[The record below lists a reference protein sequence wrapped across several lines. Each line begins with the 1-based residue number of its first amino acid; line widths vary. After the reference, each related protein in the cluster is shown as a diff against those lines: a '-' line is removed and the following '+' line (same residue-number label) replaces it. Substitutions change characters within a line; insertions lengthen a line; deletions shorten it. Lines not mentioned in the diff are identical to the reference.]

1 MFRKLIFLVICLFYF
16 PHFCNAFAGEGEDPN
31 LPPLVAVRKYI
42 PPQHTIRQGD
52 LALKIAQDPQNIS
65 DGPVIYLHTVLLSLG
80 KQCLEFSKKIPTCA
94 FEGIINFLPDRYSPV
109 SVDGS
114 HLTLYN
120 NLTKMTSP
128 FPWIK
133 VKENLLLLAS
143 SYAEASD
150 KCLPREAT
158 LRVVHS
164 EKLKNTILIACA
176 DPYEVAAHHEIRPF
190 NFSPDLRANLAP
202 YCLYYKTLYEE
213 LVNKESSYTEFL
225 AGLKY
230 LMENAVI
237 LRPTPDRHTVFE
249 NLPLK
254 SLLEDYIRLK
264 DSWTKRHRAVT
275 EPAKLLAPPS
285 LATLARID
293 DNYETTVHS
302 EINMLKEQVSILQAI
317 NTQLKE
323 CVTTYQTKLDSLTLH
338 GSTLP
343 ATTTAVLSAN
353 STAKVIEKVRAFI
366 EKNASFFVEI
376 YHERIMRLCSLTG
389 TLKATQNPL
398 TIPNIQN
405 VMLKGAHFDPTSLV
419 KAGKR
424 LKQIRDGFRLLAHDL
439 KEHEVTSVP
448 ETSPLPRAS
457 KSNST
462 TLFWRQKHTPTK
474 HRLGSSSTP
483 SISHSISTITGSSI
497 DSSED
502 EVTLFLPQGSPT
514 PTTSS
519 SNSQGTP

>member
-1 MFRKLIFLVICLFYF
+1 MVQKLIFLVIFSFCFS
-16 PHFCNAFAGEGEDPN
+16 HFCNAFAGEGEDPN

-94 FEGIINFLPDRYSPV
+94 LEGIINFLPDRYSPV

-128 FPWIK
+128 SPWIK
-133 VKENLLLLAS
+133 IKENLLLLAL

-164 EKLKNTILIACA
+164 EKLKNTILIACS

-190 NFSPDLRANLAP
+190 NFSPELRANLAP
-202 YCLYYKTLYEE
+202 YCLYFKALYEE
-213 LVNKESSYTEFL
+213 LANKEPSYTDFL
-225 AGLKY
+225 DGLKY
-230 LMENAVI
+230 LMVNAII

-275 EPAKLLAPPS
+275 EPVKLLAPPS

-323 CVTTYQTKLDSLTLH
+323 CVITYQTKLDSLMLQ
-338 GSTLP
+338 GNVLP
-343 ATTTAVLSAN
+343 ATATAVLSAN
-353 STAKVIEKVRAFI
+353 STAKVIEKVRLFI
-366 EKNASFFVEI
+366 ETNASFFAEI
-376 YHERIMRLCSLTG
+376 YHERIMRLFSLIG
-389 TLKATQNPL
+389 TLKATKSPI
-398 TIPNIQN
+398 TIPNIQD
-405 VMLKGAHFDPTSLV
+405 VMLKGAHFDPTLLA
-419 KAGKR
+419 KAGKQ
-424 LKQIRDGFRLLAHDL
+424 LKHIRDGFSLLAYTTQERIDISAPD
-439 KEHEVTSVP
+439 TPS
-448 ETSPLPRAS
+448 LPRAS
-457 KSNST
+457 KSKST
-462 TLFWRQKHTPTK
+462 SFFWRYKYTSSQTS
-474 HRLGSSSTP
+474 LGSSSTP
-483 SISHSISTITGSSI
+483 SISHTISTIVGSSTG
-497 DSSED
+497 SSED
-502 EVTLFLPQGSPT
+502 EATLSPPESPT

-519 SNSQGTP
+519 SNSQRTP